1 MDAPDHTPAQAE
13 PHTRPQINRREA
25 LQRLAIFLGGTLAAS
40 TVAGA
45 MAEDAFAWTLN
56 PGGATEKWT
65 PRTLTA
71 EQLALVSSLV
81 EHIIPRTDTPGAKDA
96 GVPRF
101 VDDLLTDHYRAP
113 ERNRFLAGLR
123 GVDVRSLR
131 RFKKKFTA
139 TTHSQQVAILT
150 EMDKE
155 AFPAKGMIAKQ
166 EKKEQPPPRDPVV
179 GPGSG
184 GSGSLAQP
192 TAADV
197 DGATEEVRT
206 EIASG
211 WFWRR
216 AKEITLVGYYTSK
229 PGATQELHV
238 NPMGIWKGDMPYHT
252 GDRAWA

>member
-1 MDAPDHTPAQAE
+1 MDAPGESEEYTPQ
-13 PHTRPQINRREA
+13 QVSRREA

-45 MAEDAFAWTLN
+45 MAEDAFAWTLPN
-56 PGGATEKWT
+56 GRTGAAWT
-65 PRTLTA
+65 PRTLNA
-71 EQLALVSSLV
+71 DQLALVNVLV
-81 EHIIPRTDTPGAKDA
+81 DHIIPRTDTPGAKDA
-96 GVPRF
+96 GVPQF
-101 VDDLLTDHYRAP
+101 VDALLTDHYRAP
-113 ERNRFLAGLR
+113 ERNRLLAGLQ
-123 GVDVRSLR
+123 GVNVRSLR
-131 RFKKKFTA
+131 KYKKPFVA
-139 TTHSQQVAILT
+139 TTHAQQVAILK
-150 EMDKE
+150 EMDSE
-155 AFPAKGMIAKQ
+155 AFPAKGAIVAQ
-166 EKKEQPPPRDPVV
+166 EKKQQPPPRDPVV

-216 AKEITLVGYYTSK
+216 MKEITLVGYYTSK

-238 NPMGIWKGDMPYHT
+238 NPMGIWKGDMPYKT
-252 GDRAWA
+252 GQREWA

>member
-1 MDAPDHTPAQAE
+1 MDAPELADEHTPQ
-13 PHTRPQINRREA
+13 QLSRREA
-25 LQRLAIFLGGTLAAS
+25 LQRLAIFFGGTLAAS

-45 MAEDAFAWTLN
+45 MAENAFAYSEGSGV
-56 PGGATEKWT
+56 GGQRSAAWT

-71 EQLALVSSLV
+71 DQLALVNSLV
-81 EHIIPRTDTPGAKDA
+81 DHIIPRTDTPGAKDA
-96 GVPRF
+96 GVPQF
-101 VDDLLTDHYRAP
+101 VDALLTDHYRAP
-113 ERNRFLAGLR
+113 ERNRFLAGLQ
-123 GVDVRSLR
+123 GVNVRSLR
-131 RFKKKFTA
+131 KYKKPFVA
-139 TTHSQQVAILT
+139 TTRAQQVAILT
-150 EMDKE
+150 EMDHE
-155 AFPAKGMIAKQ
+155 ACPAQGKIVQA
-166 EKKEQPPPRDPVV
+166 EKKQQPPPRDPVV

-216 AKEITLVGYYTSK
+216 MKEITLVGYYTSK

-252 GDRAWA
+252 GQREWA

>member
-1 MDAPDHTPAQAE
+1 MEMQQ
-13 PHTRPQINRREA
+13 QITRREA
-25 LQRLAIFLGGTLAAS
+25 LQRVAIFLGGTLAAS

-45 MAEDAFAWTLN
+45 MAENAFAWQLETGN
-56 PGGATEKWT
+56 QQPDASWT

-71 EQLALVSSLV
+71 DQLALATALV

-101 VDDLLTDHYRAP
+101 FDDLLTDHYRAP
-113 ERNRFLAGLR
+113 ERNRILAGLR
-123 GVDVRSLR
+123 GVDVRALR
-131 RFKKKFTA
+131 KHKKKFVA
-139 TTHSQQVAILT
+139 TTRAQQIAILT
-150 EMDKE
+150 EMDHE
-155 AFPAKGMIAKQ
+155 AYPAGGMIAQQAKKQ
-166 EKKEQPPPRDPVV
+166 EPLPRDPQV

-184 GSGSLAQP
+184 GTGSLAQP

-197 DGATEEVRT
+197 DGAPEEVKT

-216 AKEITLVGYYTSK
+216 LKEVTLVGYYTSQ

-252 GDRAWA
+252 GDREWA

>member
-1 MDAPDHTPAQAE
+1 MNHPAPDQL
-13 PHTRPQINRREA
+13 NRREA
-25 LQRLAIFLGGTLAAS
+25 LQRLALFLGGTLAAS
-40 TVAGA
+40 TIAGA
-45 MAEDAFAWTLN
+45 MAENAFAWTA
-56 PGGATEKWT
+56 PDGAGTNNDAPRTGWQ

-81 EHIIPRTDTPGAKDA
+81 EHVIPRTDTPGARDA

-113 ERNRFLAGLR
+113 ERARFLAGLQ

-131 RFKKKFTA
+131 RFKKKFVA
-139 TTHSQQVAILT
+139 TTHAQQVAILT
-150 EMDKE
+150 DMDKE
-155 AFPAKGMIAKQ
+155 AYPAKGAIAKE
-166 EKKEQPPPRDPVV
+166 EKKQQPPPRDPIV

-216 AKEITLVGYYTSK
+216 IKEVTLVGYYTSQ
-229 PGATQELHV
+229 PGATKELHV
-238 NPMGIWKGDMPYHT
+238 NPMGIWKGDMPYHA
-252 GDRAWA
+252 GDREWA

>member
-1 MDAPDHTPAQAE
+1 MDTPQ
-13 PHTRPQINRREA
+13 QISRREA
-25 LQRLAIFLGGTLAAS
+25 LQRVAVFLGGTLAAS

-45 MAEDAFAWTLN
+45 MAENAFAWTTT
-56 PGGATEKWT
+56 GARDQGPAAWS

-71 EQLALVSSLV
+71 DQYALASALV

-101 VDDLLTDHYRAP
+101 LDDLLTDHYRAP
-113 ERNRFLAGLR
+113 ERSRVIAGLQ
-123 GVDVRSLR
+123 GVDVRAMR
-131 RFKKKFTA
+131 KHKKKFLA
-139 TTHSQQVAILT
+139 TTRAQQIAILT
-150 EMDKE
+150 EMDRE
-155 AFPAKGMIAKQ
+155 AFPAGGAIAQQAKKQ
-166 EKKEQPPPRDPVV
+166 EPPPRDAQV

-184 GSGSLAQP
+184 GTGSLAQP

-197 DGATEEVRT
+197 DGATEEVKT

-216 AKEITLVGYYTSK
+216 LKEITLVGYYTSQ
-229 PGATQELHV
+229 PGATKELHV

>member
-1 MDAPDHTPAQAE
+1 MDGPEHAAPTPQ
-13 PHTRPQINRREA
+13 QLSRREA

-45 MAEDAFAWTLN
+45 MAEDAFAYSE
-56 PGGATEKWT
+56 GSGVRGQGRESWT

-71 EQLALVSSLV
+71 AQLALVNSLV
-81 EHIIPRTDTPGAKDA
+81 DHIIPRTDTPGAKDA
-96 GVPRF
+96 GVPQF
-101 VDDLLTDHYRAP
+101 VDALLTDHYRAP
-113 ERNRFLAGLR
+113 ERNRFLAGLQ

-131 RFKKKFTA
+131 KYKKPFVA
-139 TTHSQQVAILT
+139 TSHAQQVAILR
-150 EMDKE
+150 EMDTE
-155 AFPAKGMIAKQ
+155 AFPAKGAIVAQ
-166 EKKEQPPPRDPVV
+166 EKKQQPPPRDPVV

-216 AKEITLVGYYTSK
+216 MKEITLVGYYTSK

-252 GDRAWA
+252 GQREWA

>member
-1 MDAPDHTPAQAE
+1 MDGPEQSALETPQ
-13 PHTRPQINRREA
+13 QLSRREA

-40 TVAGA
+40 TIAGA
-45 MAEDAFAWTLN
+45 MAENAYAYD
-56 PGGATEKWT
+56 GGSGVGGQGSGNWT

-81 EHIIPRTDTPGAKDA
+81 DHIIPRTDTPGAKDA
-96 GVPRF
+96 GVPQF
-101 VDDLLTDHYRAP
+101 IDALLTDHYRAP
-113 ERNRFLAGLR
+113 ERNRLLAGLQ
-123 GVDVRSLR
+123 GVNVRSLR
-131 RFKKKFTA
+131 KYKKPFVA
-139 TTHSQQVAILT
+139 TTRAQQVAILT
-150 EMDKE
+150 EMEKE
-155 AFPAKGMIAKQ
+155 AFPAKGKIVQA
-166 EKKEQPPPRDPVV
+166 EKKQQPPPRDPVV

-216 AKEITLVGYYTSK
+216 MKEITLVGYYTSK
-229 PGATQELHV
+229 PGATQELRV
-238 NPMGIWKGDMPYHT
+238 NPMGIWKGDMPYKT
-252 GDRAWA
+252 GQREWA

>member
-1 MDAPDHTPAQAE
+1 METQQ
-13 PHTRPQINRREA
+13 QITRREA
-25 LQRLAIFLGGTLAAS
+25 LQRVAIFLGGTLAAS

-45 MAEDAFAWTLN
+45 MAENAFVWQPA
-56 PGGATEKWT
+56 PGTRHPDGTWS

-71 EQLALVSSLV
+71 EQLALATALV
-81 EHIIPRTDTPGAKDA
+81 DHIIPRTDTPGAKDA

-101 VDDLLTDHYRAP
+101 LDDLLTDHYREP
-113 ERNRFLAGLR
+113 ERNRVLAGLR
-123 GVDVRSLR
+123 GVDVRALR
-131 RFKKKFTA
+131 KHKKKFTA
-139 TTHSQQVAILT
+139 TTRAQQIAILT
-150 EMDKE
+150 EMDHE
-155 AFPAKGMIAKQ
+155 AYPAGGMIAQQAKKQ
-166 EKKEQPPPRDPVV
+166 EPPPRDPQV

-184 GSGSLAQP
+184 GTGSLAQP

-197 DGATEEVRT
+197 DGATEEVKT

-216 AKEITLVGYYTSK
+216 LKEITLVGYYTSL
-229 PGATQELHV
+229 PGATKELHV

>member
-1 MDAPDHTPAQAE
+1 MDTPEQI
-13 PHTRPQINRREA
+13 TRRDA
-25 LQRLAIFLGGTLAAS
+25 LQRIAWVLGGTLAAS

-45 MAEDAFAWTLN
+45 MAENAFAWTTTTGASDQG
-56 PGGATEKWT
+56 PGARAA
-65 PRTLTA
+65 RTLTA
-71 EQLALVSSLV
+71 EQYALVTALV
-81 EHIIPRTDTPGAKDA
+81 EHIIPRTDTPGARDV
-96 GVPRF
+96 GVQKF

-113 ERNRFLAGLR
+113 ERNKFLAGLQ
-123 GVDVRSLR
+123 GVDVRALR
-131 RFKKKFTA
+131 KHKKKFTA
-139 TTHSQQVAILT
+139 TTHGQQVAILT

-216 AKEITLVGYYTSK
+216 LKEITLVGYYTSK
-229 PGATQELHV
+229 PGATQELRV
-238 NPMGIWKGDMPYHT
+238 NPMGIWKGDMPYQT
-252 GDRAWA
+252 GQREWA

>member
-1 MDAPDHTPAQAE
+1 MDAPGEAEEYTPQ
-13 PHTRPQINRREA
+13 QVSRREA

-45 MAEDAFAWTLN
+45 MAEDAFAWTLPN
-56 PGGATEKWT
+56 GRTGAAWT
-65 PRTLTA
+65 PRTLNA
-71 EQLALVSSLV
+71 DQLALVNVLV
-81 EHIIPRTDTPGAKDA
+81 DHIIPRTDTPGAKDA
-96 GVPRF
+96 GVPQF
-101 VDDLLTDHYRAP
+101 VDALLTDHYRAP
-113 ERNRFLAGLR
+113 ERNRLLAGLQ
-123 GVDVRSLR
+123 GVNVRSLR
-131 RFKKKFTA
+131 KYKKPFVA
-139 TTHSQQVAILT
+139 TTHAQQVAILK
-150 EMDKE
+150 EMDSE
-155 AFPAKGMIAKQ
+155 AFPAKGAIVAQ
-166 EKKEQPPPRDPVV
+166 EKKQQPPPRDPVV

-216 AKEITLVGYYTSK
+216 MKEITLVGYYTSK

-238 NPMGIWKGDMPYHT
+238 NPMGIWKGDMPYKT
-252 GDRAWA
+252 GQREWA

>member
-1 MDAPDHTPAQAE
+1 MDTPQQI
-13 PHTRPQINRREA
+13 TRRDA
-25 LQRLAIFLGGTLAAS
+25 LQRIAWVLGGTLAAS

-45 MAEDAFAWTLN
+45 MAENAFAWTSE
-56 PGGATEKWT
+56 GVRGQGSATAT

-71 EQLALVSSLV
+71 EQYALVTSLV
-81 EHIIPRTDTPGAKDA
+81 EHIIPRTDTPGARDA
-96 GVPRF
+96 GVQKF
-101 VDDLLTDHYRAP
+101 VDDLLTDHYKAP
-113 ERNRFLAGLR
+113 ERNRFIAGLQ
-123 GVDVRSLR
+123 GVDVRSMR
-131 RFKKKFTA
+131 AHKKKFTA
-139 TTHSQQVAILT
+139 TTRAQQVAILT
-150 EMDKE
+150 AMDKE
-155 AFPAKGMIAKQ
+155 AYPAQGMIAQQ
-166 EKKEQPPPRDPVV
+166 EKKQQAPPRDPVV

-216 AKEITLVGYYTSK
+216 LKEITLVGYYTSQ

-238 NPMGIWKGDMPYHT
+238 NPMGIWKGDMPYKV
-252 GDRAWA
+252 GQREWA

>member
-1 MDAPDHTPAQAE
+1 METQQ
-13 PHTRPQINRREA
+13 QITRREA
-25 LQRLAIFLGGTLAAS
+25 LQRVAIFLGGTLAAS

-45 MAEDAFAWTLN
+45 MAENAFAGYPV
-56 PGGATEKWT
+56 PGTGYPGDAWS

-71 EQLALVSSLV
+71 DQYALASALV

-101 VDDLLTDHYRAP
+101 LDDLLTDHYRAP
-113 ERNRFLAGLR
+113 ERSRVIAGLQ
-123 GVDVRSLR
+123 GVDVRALR
-131 RFKKKFTA
+131 KHKKKFLA
-139 TTHSQQVAILT
+139 TTRAQQIALLT
-150 EMDKE
+150 EMDRE
-155 AFPAKGMIAKQ
+155 AYPAGGAIAQQAKKQ
-166 EKKEQPPPRDPVV
+166 EPPPRDPQV

-184 GSGSLAQP
+184 GTGSLAQP

-197 DGATEEVRT
+197 DGATEEVKT

-216 AKEITLVGYYTSK
+216 LKEITLVGYYTSQ
-229 PGATQELHV
+229 PGATKELHV